1 MTGGDPATITVSKLT
16 TIKELRVRKSIAL
29 SPSIACQW
37 KGLASKYHYAG
48 DATGI
53 HLDGESVLINYHF
66 QAMVKTRFD
75 VEPEYQNLFFQVNFL
90 IPGIV
95 L

>member
-1 MTGGDPATITVSKLT
+1 MQLVST
-16 TIKELRVRKSIAL
+16 TMAKVN
-29 SPSIACQW
+29 
-37 KGLASKYHYAG
+37 
-48 DATGI
+48 
-53 HLDGESVLINYHF
+53 SVLVNYHF
-66 QAMVKTRFD
+66 QAMVKARFD

>member
-1 MTGGDPATITVSKLT
+1 MKRIDI
-16 TIKELRVRKSIAL
+16 
-29 SPSIACQW
+29 
-37 KGLASKYHYAG
+37 HYAG

-53 HLDGESVLINYHF
+53 HQDGESVLMNYHF